1 MDIRI
6 AAMVFAL
13 GMTLSAT
20 AQQVRSVQMQ
30 ELQTRPEEIVITGE
44 RSVLRTQMME
54 TEKRAYEVFNKFN
67 DEKRF
72 NISCSMHQPTG
83 THFSRQVC
91 EPDFVTEATAE
102 HGQDFLA
109 DWSASNDPRT
119 FAFSS
124 DINHTSQVTHLPM
137 EAVIGSQLPDYH
149 RKIKQIAEQHP
160 EFLQA
165 VIEYSKI
172 RDQYEKT
179 TSTSGK

>member
-6 AAMVFAL
+6 AAIAFAL
-13 GMTLSAT
+13 GLPLSAS
-20 AQQVRSVQMQ
+20 AQQARSAQ
-30 ELQTRPEEIVITGE
+30 EQQARPEEIVITGE

-72 NISCSMHQPTG
+72 KISCNMHQPTG
-83 THFSRQVC
+83 TRLSRQVC
-91 EPDFVTEATAE
+91 EPDFVSEAAAE

-179 TSTSGK
+179 TTAMGK

>member
-6 AAMVFAL
+6 AAIAFAL
-13 GMTLSAT
+13 GLPLSAS
-20 AQQVRSVQMQ
+20 AQQARSAQ
-30 ELQTRPEEIVITGE
+30 EQQARPEEIVITGE

-91 EPDFVTEATAE
+91 EPDFVNEAAAA
-102 HGQDFLA
+102 HARDFLG
-109 DWSASNDPRT
+109 DWQASTNPVTGMIDT
-119 FAFSS
+119 S
-124 DINHTSQVTHLPM
+124 INHTSQVTHLPM

-160 EFLQA
+160 EFLEE
-165 VIEYSKI
+165 VIRYSKI
-172 RDQYEKT
+172 REQYEKAT
-179 TSTSGK
+179 TTMGK